1 MQECTV
7 EYNKIAITLFFLK
20 KIILLSK
27 EKCIKSD
34 SKYFFCYIVLISE
47 GFAITKDIKIYKI
60 IKYMYAK

>member
-34 SKYFFCYIVLISE
+34 SKDFFVTL
-47 GFAITKDIKIYKI
+47 FWFLKDLPSQKILKYSIK
-60 IKYMYAK
+60 